1 MTSDSKTR
9 LFGLLGAAAFTAVAM
24 AALLPT
30 KWVPRTGLGWQVEHF
45 SIYFVTTLVLC
56 IAFRSPYVV
65 AISVIVSSAILEVL
79 QVLTPDRVPDLTTAL
94 CGAAGAI
101 SATILIE
108 FFIRARGRR
117 APPTDGFGRDA
128 TVAPRPRRAMA
139 DPPPISDLSD
149 LSGAQVVDHMAL
161 RGKHSVP
168 NGAAASFFFWH
179 AKRAEVVQL
188 YQLVIARNLLYARR
202 LLCMIACPP
211 ATSSPGRAGQFRV
224 RSFPLQ
230 VAGRDIVLLRTRSNE

>member
-1 MTSDSKTR
+1 MTSNSKAR
-9 LFGLLGAAAFTAVAM
+9 LIGLLGAAAFAALVM

-45 SIYFVTTLVLC
+45 SIYFATTLILC
-56 IAFRSPYVV
+56 ITFPSPYVV
-65 AISVIVSSAILEVL
+65 PISVIVSSAILEAL
-79 QVLTPDRVPDLTTAL
+79 QVLTPDRVPDLTTAP

-101 SATILIE
+101 VAAILIE
-108 FFIRARGRR
+108 FFIRARGRH

-128 TVAPRPRRAMA
+128 SVAPRPRRAMA

-161 RGKHSVP
+161 RGKHSVH
-168 NGAAASFFFWH
+168 GAAASFFLWH

-211 ATSSPGRAGQFRV
+211 ATSSLGRAGQFRV

-230 VAGRDIVLLRTRSNE
+230 VAGRDIVLLTNSFQ